1 MKIWS
6 ILQWW
11 NVCLVLCHRICWREW
26 SELYI
31 ISANWYIIICYYFSF
46 CLILSCAFSV
56 DMQRSLLEGVDWTG
70 QRELLQEKVSKLFW
84 SYLDSRF
91 VFFLISLCFCEI
103 SYCWGFC
110 FYFVLF
116 SRSLVC
122 ICFFWQNLVMQHVD
136 HSAGD
141 LIHLLQGLLRYDPMD
156 RLTAREA
163 LRHPFFA
170 KDHRRIWGMDWLL
183 IVCWNCCCKQ
193 RGHKSQ
199 DIWMCCSK
207 LLTQSKSVQYGN
219 LLRMINRMLI
229 CKQPV

>member
-91 VFFLISLCFCEI
+91 VFFFISLCFCEI

-122 ICFFWQNLVMQHVD
+122 ICFFLAESSNATCGPFSWRSYTSLARIAQVRSHGQVNSSRSSQT
-136 HSAGD
+136 S
-141 LIHLLQGLLRYDPMD
+141 LL
-156 RLTAREA
+156 
-163 LRHPFFA
+163 
-170 KDHRRIWGMDWLL
+170 
-183 IVCWNCCCKQ
+183 CK
-193 RGHKSQ
+193 RS
-199 DIWMCCSK
+199 S
-207 LLTQSKSVQYGN
+207 
-219 LLRMINRMLI
+219 
-229 CKQPV
+229 